1 MVADL
6 LSDAALIHASSPKIF
21 ERGNTYA
28 ASGAVSVRGEEGDPR
43 AAIHAEVAGTQ
54 TYTTSVWI
62 EGGDVAGSCDC
73 PNGAGGWFCKH
84 QVAVALIWRNRLSGV
99 ETIVDEAARKKVQ
112 ASAKRART
120 IKSQRG
126 ALQEFLSLQ
135 PATTLAEK
143 LIDLADNYHEIE
155 RELQQWQKLSQTQP
169 QDLKPL
175 VSEILRI
182 GQRFLSL
189 PEAYAYIRR
198 AAAVLPVLQ
207 GARERDAEFAVALSL
222 HALRRS
228 WVAIMHAD
236 DSNGEIGDL
245 VRAIAAE
252 WVAALQGAG
261 AQPAAFGDTYLR
273 VQLEDPFGCFDQQ
286 AAEEAMGIAAL
297 NRYRSALAEQWRQ
310 AKDAVLAKRARR
322 AGAFAARKP
331 GAADWLQRD
340 ESEMRLWTLEHLHLA
355 QLERVGDVDGAISVL
370 REDLSEPSRF
380 RAVTRFLEKHNRL
393 REAFANAERSC
404 KAFPEDWCLQ
414 DDLLRCYERDGWT
427 TEAYALRR
435 RQFEAEPSVERYHAT
450 LNAGVAAKEDG
461 PALREALLRALEA
474 REIKEM
480 REDKPAPLTF
490 SRGASR
496 RRARDVSLRAQI
508 LCSERN
514 WHEACVLVQPPAVC
528 NANVLRQIALHLD
541 EGHREES
548 VALLLRVFAQAMR
561 TASTPYREEL
571 RLVTEITQRL
581 DAARRAAWLANL
593 RSDFKAKRNFV
604 RDLPKS

>member
-1 MVADL
+1 
-6 LSDAALIHASSPKIF
+6 
-21 ERGNTYA
+21 
-28 ASGAVSVRGEEGDPR
+28 
-43 AAIHAEVAGTQ
+43 
-54 TYTTSVWI
+54 
-62 EGGDVAGSCDC
+62 
-73 PNGAGGWFCKH
+73 
-84 QVAVALIWRNRLSGV
+84 
-99 ETIVDEAARKKVQ
+99 
-112 ASAKRART
+112 
-120 IKSQRG
+120 
-126 ALQEFLSLQ
+126 
-135 PATTLAEK
+135 
-143 LIDLADNYHEIE
+143 
-155 RELQQWQKLSQTQP
+155 
-169 QDLKPL
+169 
-175 VSEILRI
+175 
-182 GQRFLSL
+182 
-189 PEAYAYIRR
+189 
-198 AAAVLPVLQ
+198 
-207 GARERDAEFAVALSL
+207 
-222 HALRRS
+222 
-228 WVAIMHAD
+228 
-236 DSNGEIGDL
+236 
-245 VRAIAAE
+245 
-252 WVAALQGAG
+252 
-261 AQPAAFGDTYLR
+261 
-273 VQLEDPFGCFDQQ
+273 
-286 AAEEAMGIAAL
+286 
-297 NRYRSALAEQWRQ
+297 
-310 AKDAVLAKRARR
+310 
-322 AGAFAARKP
+322 
-331 GAADWLQRD
+331 
-340 ESEMRLWTLEHLHLA
+340 MRLWTLEHLHLA

-393 REAFANAERSC
+393 REAFANAERAC